1 MEGGRVYGGSNISS
15 ILLQN
20 QRISSSSTVDNNNL
34 LISSSSSAAAAFP
47 GSRSMVNF
55 SDANGI
61 NFSGKSFFRS
71 FDYEENGDEDFDE
84 YFRQPEKKRR
94 LTVDQVEFLERSFEV
109 ENKLEPE
116 RKVQLA
122 KDLGL
127 QPRQVAIWF
136 QNRRARWKTKSL
148 EKDYDSLKASYDT
161 LKINY
166 ENLMKE
172 TEKLKTEVLTLTNQH
187 LLNEKEMDNSESL
200 HLIEQGH
207 TRTQNFIPIE
217 VFGEKPL
224 DVASVVCKQESFN
237 SSNSDVVDTDSPR
250 YINGLHS
257 AALLMEPANSS
268 HVFEVDQPDLSQ
280 DEDENFSKNML
291 PSMYNFSKPGEPNP
305 PANSCNYGFLAEDQP
320 VWFWSH

>member
-15 ILLQN
+15 ILLPN
-20 QRISSSSTVDNNNL
+20 QRVSSSSTADNNNL
-34 LISSSSSAAAAFP
+34 LISPSSSAFP

-55 SDANGI
+55 SDASGF

-84 YFRQPEKKRR
+84 YLRQPEKKRR

-109 ENKLEPE
+109 ENKLEPQ

-136 QNRRARWKTKSL
+136 QNRRARWKTKLL

-166 ENLMKE
+166 ENLLKE

-187 LLNEKEMDNSESL
+187 LLNGEEVENSESL
-200 HLIEQGH
+200 HLIEQCP
-207 TRTQNFIPIE
+207 TQTQQLIPNE
-217 VFGEKPL
+217 VSGERLL
-224 DVASVVCKQESFN
+224 DVTAVVCKQESFN

-257 AALLMEPANSS
+257 SALLMEPANSS

-280 DEDENFSKNML
+280 DEDENFSKNM
-291 PSMYNFSKPGEPNP
+291 YNSSKLEEPNP
-305 PANSCNYGFLAEDQP
+305 PANSCNYGFLAAEDQP
-320 VWFWSH
+320 VWFWSC

>member
-1 MEGGRVYGGSNISS
+1 MEGGRVYGGSSISS

-20 QRISSSSTVDNNNL
+20 QRISSSPTVDNNNL
-34 LISSSSSAAAAFP
+34 LISSSSSAAAFP

-55 SDANGI
+55 SDVNGF

-71 FDYEENGDEDFDE
+71 FDCEENGDEDFVE

-166 ENLMKE
+166 ENILKE

-200 HLIEQGH
+200 HLIGQCH
-207 TRTQNFIPIE
+207 TQMQKLIPYE
-217 VFGEKPL
+217 VSGERPL
-224 DVASVVCKQESFN
+224 DVTAVVCKQESFN
-237 SSNSDVVDTDSPR
+237 SSDSDVVDTDSPH

-257 AALLMEPANSS
+257 SALLMEPANSS
-268 HVFEVDQPDLSQ
+268 HVFEVDQSDHSQ

-291 PSMYNFSKPGEPNP
+291 PAIYNFSKLEEPNP

-320 VWFWSH
+320 AWFWSH